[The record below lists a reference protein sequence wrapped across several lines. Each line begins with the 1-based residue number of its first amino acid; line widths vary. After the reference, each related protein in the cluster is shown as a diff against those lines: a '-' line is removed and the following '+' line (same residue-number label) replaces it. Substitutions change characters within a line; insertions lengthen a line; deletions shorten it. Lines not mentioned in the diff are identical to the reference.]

1 MEDDLN
7 VKFILEMFG
16 FEKLEINKKKY
27 LIDKNGYIYDWNIF
41 MNNNSQ
47 LPPPAGIKID
57 GIVYSYIYNDIGV
70 PQSSSVYDIDLDY
83 IKMHSKSSFLKLDI
97 NIRDNIDY
105 IGKIPVTSIDSNF
118 IKKLYEESKKGLTN
132 TTIKIPDGIKKVIL
146 DLDLIKQLV
155 CEKPPYSNPL
165 MRNEMATYKIFEED
179 VLNYIY
185 FLLNMNNDSKTTYN
199 YKSNEFFQVEE
210 QSTNYGFIINKNQDS
225 SKINNSIIGTYNS
238 KSKEYSL
245 NIGQDITKEEE
256 TFNKIIKKIYPKVDD
271 LIKCENFY
279 ELKSNFTSLVSHG
292 ISLNVI
298 ETYPEMINYSY
309 DKIIE
314 NISENYNNLTK
325 QLSNRISPKT
335 LQLILFDFEFNDEDI
350 KEQLSKNINAK
361 LENKIYPILKL
372 MKEPTPELKQQLNDE
387 LEFISNNFALNVKE
401 LERYVKIQ
409 ARQYFGR
416 TIFENIVEMDKEK
429 YKEITHL
436 YPKKISSSNVDDYLE
451 GIHTILEREIKKINP
466 KILNYCLDL
475 SEKEQQEL
483 IKSLT
488 TVKNWELLSN
498 DKKKRA
504 TRLKNEILGKL
515 LYSIYKVEI
524 KENNKTLDQVDLQ
537 SIVPDE
543 EFKTK
548 ILNTFKNISFN
559 DITSNINNQNSANL
573 DISIIEKIIKINPYF
588 YDMILDTP
596 LQENKKLK
604 STAENNLYL
613 FFDENGQENYSNII
627 LEEYTMFIIQKILN
641 DIESGLFTDSENYL
655 NSVRNQVDIY
665 FENKDTS
672 EENLFNIFRS
682 IEVFLR
688 NNNSVMER
696 NSRKLNLDPET
707 VLNFNIDLFDK
718 TNPEYNNYDRMCYML
733 RMINLLAHD
742 EEEFQIKKFEV
753 DFNRYKNNS
762 NINADKLKEVLQAY
776 GNVYNYGLT
785 PEIINNIL
793 KSPNLYKKLKKEVS
807 DKLELDESQR
817 NKEKLNLLETKV
829 ISLKEQL
836 HTLNNSE
843 INTDNVEE
851 IIRNVDIIL
860 NADENIRKEMEKE
873 VKAQRLFYDTKK
885 LIAEKLVRIIHK
897 NLNTI
902 TDDIIDDKVKFFK
915 ENGYILEYQ
924 KDVQSKRGDDIV
936 VVYNPKFN
944 NAFSIHMNKVEPD
957 IKKIFEKLAQN
968 MTANGKEPKLA
979 HAGTKVIY
987 AREKI
992 SELELKEISYGYYDY
1007 KKRKGTKVNSNN
1019 KKRYLFQYSGQ
1030 RDDSNSILVDYA
1042 TRSDIKFHNFVEYD
1056 LETMKL
1062 YYESID
1068 KNNSN
1073 DLIEFANMLKA
1084 KVGEI
1089 LENPT
1094 KTTYEINGTKY
1105 NLYTFICNRI
1115 DNNNRRL
1122 FDLLSA
1128 PYIKIL
1134 SNQNAPQQVIT
1145 NSTNITPTST
1155 VTKNVQNQHFTSN
1168 DYSQQKDE
1176 IPKTTRQINTKK
1188 GKIIQYVQ
1196 NFKEN
1201 FSNNKYKLKKRI
1213 TSSLLKKSES
1223 LTEMLRNYIEQNNQD
1238 QDEKKK

>member
-1 MEDDLN
+1 M
-7 VKFILEMFG
+7 
-16 FEKLEINKKKY
+16 
-27 LIDKNGYIYDWNIF
+27 
-41 MNNNSQ
+41 
-47 LPPPAGIKID
+47 
-57 GIVYSYIYNDIGV
+57 
-70 PQSSSVYDIDLDY
+70 
-83 IKMHSKSSFLKLDI
+83 
-97 NIRDNIDY
+97 
-105 IGKIPVTSIDSNF
+105 
-118 IKKLYEESKKGLTN
+118 
-132 TTIKIPDGIKKVIL
+132 
-146 DLDLIKQLV
+146 
-155 CEKPPYSNPL
+155 
-165 MRNEMATYKIFEED
+165 
-179 VLNYIY
+179 
-185 FLLNMNNDSKTTYN
+185 
-199 YKSNEFFQVEE
+199 
-210 QSTNYGFIINKNQDS
+210 
-225 SKINNSIIGTYNS
+225 
-238 KSKEYSL
+238 
-245 NIGQDITKEEE
+245 
-256 TFNKIIKKIYPKVDD
+256 DD

-279 ELKSNFTSLVSHG
+279 ELKSNFTSLVSNG

-314 NISENYNNLTK
+314 NVSENYSNLTK

-416 TIFENIVEMDKEK
+416 TLFENIVEMDKEK

-436 YPKKISSSNVDDYLE
+436 YPKAISSSNVDDYLE

-466 KILNYCLDL
+466 KILDYCLDL

-483 IKSLT
+483 IQSLT
-488 TVKNWELLSN
+488 TVKNWESLSN

-524 KENNKTLDQVDLQ
+524 KENKKTLNRINLQ
-537 SIVPDE
+537 SIEPNE

-559 DITSNINNQNSANL
+559 DITSNINNQNSTNL
-573 DISIIEKIIKINPYF
+573 DISIIKKIIKINPYF

-596 LQENKKLK
+596 LQEELK
-604 STAENNLYL
+604 DTAENGLYL
-613 FFDENGQENYSNII
+613 FLDEKGKENYPKTI
-627 LEEYTMFIIQKILN
+627 LDHYTMLIIQKILN

-655 NSVRNQVDIY
+655 NSVRNQVDMY
-665 FENKDTS
+665 FKNKDTS

-696 NSRKLNLDPET
+696 KARELWLDPKK

-742 EEEFQIKKFEV
+742 KEEFQIRKFEV
-753 DFNRYKNNS
+753 DYNRYKNNS
-762 NINADKLKEVLQAY
+762 NINADKLKDVLQAY
-776 GNVYNYGLT
+776 GYVYNYGLT
-785 PEIINNIL
+785 PEIISNIL
-793 KSPNLYKKLKKEVS
+793 KSPNLYKKLKKEVP

-851 IIRNVDIIL
+851 IIEKIDIIF
-860 NADENIRKEMEKE
+860 NTDENIRKEMEKE

-936 VVYNPKFN
+936 VVYNSKFN
-944 NAFSIHMNKVEPD
+944 NAFSIHMNEVEPD

-992 SELELKEISYGYYDY
+992 SELELKEISYGFYDDR
-1007 KKRKGTKVNSNN
+1007 KRKGIKVNSNN

-1030 RDDSNSILVDYA
+1030 NDDPNSILVDYA
-1042 TRSDIKFHNFVEYD
+1042 TRSDIKFHNFIEYD

-1128 PYIKIL
+1128 PYIKIP
-1134 SNQNAPQQVIT
+1134 SNQKAPQQVIT

-1155 VTKNVQNQHFTSN
+1155 VTQNVQNQHFTSN

-1176 IPKTTRQINTKK
+1176 ISKTTRQINTKK

-1196 NFKEN
+1196 NFKNN
-1201 FSNNKYKLKKRI
+1201 FYNNKYKLKKRI

-1223 LTEMLRNYIEQNNQD
+1223 LTEMLRNYIEQND
-1238 QDEKKK
+1238 QDHYEKKNNL